1 MNIKLFSFLLLL
13 FFYIAFPVYAD
24 NEIYDLKKGF
34 IQINEQRL
42 NSTYTIKAFVNKE
55 TSTNKVFSQNVSKSI
70 LDLTFIYYT
79 NDNKQFTSV
88 RKIIKILENRSG
100 IFYKELKEI
109 AYYTS
114 KGNVERLPEKIF
126 SSSTYQCVDDNTFY
140 GNSILTA
147 LKKSY

>member
-55 TSTNKVFSQNVSKSI
+55 TSTNKQHFTTFTLPRKLTKPVYTRPALSP
-70 LDLTFIYYT
+70 LDFLRFG
-79 NDNKQFTSV
+79 
-88 RKIIKILENRSG
+88 L
-100 IFYKELKEI
+100 
-109 AYYTS
+109 
-114 KGNVERLPEKIF
+114 
-126 SSSTYQCVDDNTFY
+126 
-140 GNSILTA
+140 
-147 LKKSY
+147 

>member
-79 NDNKQFTSV
+79 NDNKQFT
-88 RKIIKILENRSG
+88 IMGL
-100 IFYKELKEI
+100 
-109 AYYTS
+109 
-114 KGNVERLPEKIF
+114 
-126 SSSTYQCVDDNTFY
+126 
-140 GNSILTA
+140 
-147 LKKSY
+147 